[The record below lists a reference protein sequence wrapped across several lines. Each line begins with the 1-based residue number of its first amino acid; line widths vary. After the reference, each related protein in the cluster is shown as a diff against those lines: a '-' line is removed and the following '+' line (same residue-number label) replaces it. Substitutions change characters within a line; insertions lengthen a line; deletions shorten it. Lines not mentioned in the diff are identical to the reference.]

1 MKTHI
6 LNKATSEEINS
17 LSVAELLVS
26 MSAKILEKISRFAI
40 DDVVMVGIHTGGYW
54 IAQQLYQQLKMTN
67 PLGSLS
73 ISFYRDDFTHIGL
86 HPKVQPSKLPVDIEG
101 KHIVLVDDVL
111 YTGRTVRAALNE
123 IFDYGRPASVIFC
136 TLIDRAEHELPIC
149 ADVCGIVIN
158 LQKKQ
163 QIKLIGPESLG
174 LKLVDTRVSKKNT
187 GNNRK

>member
-1 MKTHI
+1 MNTITLK
-6 LNKATSEEINS
+6 NATNDEINS
-17 LSVAELLVS
+17 LSIAKLLDS
-26 MSAKILEKISRFAI
+26 MSTQISEKISRFTI

-54 IAQQLYQQLKMTN
+54 VAQQLHQQLKMTN

-86 HPKVQPSKLPVDIEG
+86 HPEVLPSELPVDVEG

-136 TLIDRAEHELPIC
+136 ALIDRAEHELPIC
-149 ADVCGIVIN
+149 ADVCGISIN
-158 LQKKQ
+158 LLKNQ
-163 QIKLIGPESLG
+163 QIKLSGPESLS
-174 LKLVDTRVSKKNT
+174 LKLVETKVAN
-187 GNNRK
+187 

>member
-1 MKTHI
+1 MNTITLK
-6 LNKATSEEINS
+6 NATNDEINS
-17 LSVAELLVS
+17 LSIAKLLDS
-26 MSAKILEKISRFAI
+26 MSTQISEKISRFTI

-54 IAQQLYQQLKMTN
+54 VAQQLHQQLKMTN

-86 HPKVQPSKLPVDIEG
+86 HPEVLPSELPVDVEG

-136 TLIDRAEHELPIC
+136 ALIDRAEHELPIC
-149 ADVCGIVIN
+149 ADVCGISIN
-158 LQKKQ
+158 LLKNQ
-163 QIKLIGPESLG
+163 QIKLSGPESLS
-174 LKLVDTRVSKKNT
+174 LKLVETKVDN
-187 GNNRK
+187 